1 MHRLHAA
8 GEFTPTVDGAA
19 ALPLPDMLRPRS
31 ELRSTRGRRW
41 LIHRALLVADVVG
54 LSLAFLLSLKFFGSD
69 AVNPDVVSP
78 GLEVL
83 IFAATLPL
91 WVIMAHLSGLYGRGG
106 QRADHSTVDD
116 VVGVFAVITVGVWLL
131 SAFAWLTHAVR
142 PNAPRMVLFWALA
155 VGFVVLAR
163 VVARGA
169 VRRSPMFYENAV
181 IIGAG
186 DVGQLIAR
194 KLQQHPEYGIRL
206 VGFVDDSPKAP
217 RSDLRDLHLVGPV
230 DQLPEL
236 VERYNIDR
244 VIIAYSSDS
253 HEVQLGLI
261 HRLRA
266 AAVQIDLVPRL
277 FEAIGPRV
285 EMHTVE
291 NLPLISLPQAS
302 LSPSARVMKRSIDI
316 IGASIGLVITAPLFA
331 YLALRVKLDSPGPVF
346 FRQTRLG
353 LNMTEFTALKFR
365 TMREDSDDAA
375 HRAYVKK
382 SLSWREPI
390 GSSGTYKPEFDDLVT
405 SFGRRLRKT
414 SLDELPQLINV
425 LKGDMSLVGPRPC
438 IPYETEHF
446 APHHFERFLVPAGLT
461 GLWQVAARA
470 HSSFGEA
477 LEMDVAYA
485 RSWSLGLDL
494 RLLCR
499 TPFSVIRQ
507 QTGTS

>member
-1 MHRLHAA
+1 M
-8 GEFTPTVDGAA
+8 A
-19 ALPLPDMLRPRS
+19 ALPCRFRRYSNLGP
-31 ELRSTRGRRW
+31 ELRSTRGRGW
-41 LIHRALLVADVVG
+41 LFHRALLVADVFG

-69 AVNPDVVSP
+69 ASNPDVVSP

-91 WVIMAHLSGLYGRGG
+91 WVIMAHLNGLYGKGG

-116 VVGVFAVITVGVWLL
+116 VIGVFAVITIGVWLL

-142 PNAPRMVLFWALA
+142 PNAPRMVVFWALA
-155 VGFVVLAR
+155 VGFVLLAR
-163 VVARGA
+163 VVARMA
-169 VRRSPMFYENAV
+169 VRRSPLFWENAV
-181 IIGAG
+181 IMGAG

-194 KLQQHPEYGIRL
+194 KLQQHPEYGIRV
-206 VGFVDDSPKAP
+206 VGFVDDSPREP
-217 RSDLRDLHLVGPV
+217 RSDLRDLHLVGSP
-230 DQLPEL
+230 DQLPGL
-236 VERYNIDR
+236 VEQFNVDR
-244 VIIAYSSDS
+244 VIISYSSDS
-253 HEVQLGLI
+253 HERLLKLI

-285 EMHTVE
+285 EMHAVE
-291 NLPLISLPQAS
+291 NLPLIGLPPAS
-302 LSPSARVMKRSIDI
+302 LSPSARVVKRTIDI

-331 YLALRVKLDSPGPVF
+331 YLALRVKLDSPGPVL

-353 LNMTEFTALKFR
+353 MNMTEFTALKFR

-375 HRAYVKK
+375 HREYVKR

-390 GSSGTYKPEFDDLVT
+390 GSGGTYKPEFAELVT

-446 APHHFERFLVPAGLT
+446 ASHHFERFLVPAGLT

-499 TPFSVIRQ
+499 TPFAVIRQ